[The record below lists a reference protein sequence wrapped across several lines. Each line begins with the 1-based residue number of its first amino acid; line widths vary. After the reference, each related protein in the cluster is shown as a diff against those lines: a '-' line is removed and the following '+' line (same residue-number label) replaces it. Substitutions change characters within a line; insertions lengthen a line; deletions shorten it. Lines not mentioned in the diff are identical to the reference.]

1 MIRLKKMADIN
12 LLPVEDKG
20 AETSEGIRKKLSIA
34 SGLVLVAAAVFGVV
48 TLVMFTN
55 MATQRQKIQN
65 RIDTSTSQIDSLKD
79 TEAMV
84 VVTKDKVSVADKV
97 ISGRADQVNVF
108 NQFAQLVPENV
119 YFTDIKF
126 VGNKA
131 SFSGK
136 AKSSAD
142 VAGFISSLASDKGS
156 KIISSVNIDSLSSD
170 QDGVYSFNVTGQLA
184 TKASADGGGGAKNL

>member
-1 MIRLKKMADIN
+1 MADIN

-20 AETSEGIRKKLSIA
+20 SETTEGIRKKLSIA
-34 SGLVLVAAAVFGVV
+34 SAGVLVLAAAFGVV
-48 TLVMFTN
+48 TLVMFTSI
-55 MATQRQKIQN
+55 ASQKQKIQN

-84 VVTKDKVSVADKV
+84 VVTKDKASIADKV
-97 ISGRADQVNVF
+97 LTGRADQVNVF

-126 VGNKA
+126 TGSKA
-131 SFSGK
+131 TFSGK

-142 VAGFISSLASDKGS
+142 IAGFISSLASDSGS
-156 KIISSVNIDSLSSD
+156 KIISNVNIDSLGSD
-170 QDGVYSFNVTGQLA
+170 QEGIYTFNVSGQLA
-184 TKASADGGGGAKNL
+184 VKTNANAGEAKNL